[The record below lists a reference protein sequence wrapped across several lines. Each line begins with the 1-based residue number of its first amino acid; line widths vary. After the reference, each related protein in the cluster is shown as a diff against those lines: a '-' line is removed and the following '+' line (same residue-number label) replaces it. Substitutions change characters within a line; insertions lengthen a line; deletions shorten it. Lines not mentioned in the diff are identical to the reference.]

1 MKNVTMNNIKAKCL
15 GGMVGSALGDAIG
28 ELAFLHCKKQDLCT
42 QLDRSKQLRYTDDTA
57 MSIGLAESILKT
69 GCLDEQDLGETFRNN
84 FGKEPWRGYAS
95 GPPTL
100 FSMVERLRI
109 RYAEAAQRLFGGSGS
124 LGNGAAM
131 RVVPVGLF
139 FHNSPDLYEMA
150 RRSAIVTHAH
160 PLGVDGAA
168 VQAKAVALAMK
179 LDPME
184 AFPREVFIDTLID
197 FAGTP
202 EMKEKMLLVQELV
215 NANTTPSF
223 AAEQLGRSVAVH
235 ESMPFAL
242 FSFLCHPKSFEDCLF
257 CAILHG
263 GDRDTLGA
271 MACAISGAYVGVESI
286 PESWKAKLENRRY
299 LEELASRLSE
309 LKLPS

>member
-1 MKNVTMNNIKAKCL
+1 MKNVTMNNIKEKYL